1 MGPHRSHKA
10 EADLH
15 RLPSMDTVNQA
26 DVDRL
31 AARVEEPDDELFRE
45 LESQAR
51 TVNAEPQQP
60 LLHAMVVIITDNH
73 EETGQSGELV
83 TELLTEENFIVDAIV
98 HVESR
103 KPAIRKAI
111 QTAVVGGADLVI
123 TVGATGMGP
132 RDKAPEAANA
142 EMDRKVPGLAEALR
156 SSGLAA
162 NSLDAGLSRGVA
174 GISGSTLVVNL
185 AGTRGAI
192 RDGMATLCPL
202 ARHVIADMNR

>member
-1 MGPHRSHKA
+1 MTSHQPRSL
-10 EADLH
+10 EENL
-15 RLPSMDTVNQA
+15 RLPTVNA
-26 DVDRL
+26 VTHAEVERL
-31 AARVEEPDDELFRE
+31 GETVEEPSDELLHE
-45 LESQAR
+45 LDAHAR
-51 TVNAEPQQP
+51 IKERTPELP
-60 LLHAMVVIITDNH
+60 LLHAMVVIVSDEDNVD
-73 EETGQSGELV
+73 QSGELV
-83 TELLTEENFIVDAIV
+83 TELLREENFLVDAIV

-123 TVGATGMGP
+123 TVGATGVGP

-142 EMDRKVPGLAEALR
+142 ELDRKVPGIAEALR
-156 SSGLAA
+156 SSGLAS

>member
-1 MGPHRSHKA
+1 MSPQQSRSA
-10 EADLH
+10 EENF
-15 RLPSMDTVNQA
+15 RLPTIETVNQA

-31 AARVEEPDDELFRE
+31 EARVEEPSDELLHE
-45 LESQAR
+45 LDAHERIKER
-51 TVNAEPQQP
+51 TPDTP
-60 LLHAMVVIITDNH
+60 LLHAMVVIVSDNQ
-73 EETGQSGELV
+73 ESVDNSGELV
-83 TELLTEENFIVDAIV
+83 TELLTEENFLVDAVV

-103 KPAIRKAI
+103 KSPIRKAI

-142 EMDRKVPGLAEALR
+142 EMDRKVPGIAEALR

-162 NSLDAGLSRGVA
+162 NSLEAGLSRGVA

>member
-1 MGPHRSHKA
+1 MTSHQPRSL
-10 EADLH
+10 EENL
-15 RLPSMDTVNQA
+15 RLPTVNA
-26 DVDRL
+26 VTHAEVERL
-31 AARVEEPDDELFRE
+31 GETVEEPSDELLHE
-45 LESQAR
+45 LDAHAR
-51 TVNAEPQQP
+51 IKERTPELP
-60 LLHAMVVIITDNH
+60 LLHAMVVIVSDEDNVD
-73 EETGQSGELV
+73 QSGELV
-83 TELLTEENFIVDAIV
+83 TELLREENFLVDAIV

-123 TVGATGMGP
+123 TVGATGVGP

-142 EMDRKVPGLAEALR
+142 ELDRKVPGIAEALR

>member
-1 MGPHRSHKA
+1 MSPKSAHSVA
-10 EADLH
+10 EEV
-15 RLPSMDTVNQA
+15 RLPVMDAVTQE
-26 DVDRL
+26 DVERL
-31 AARVEEPDDELFRE
+31 ASRVEEPDDQVFRQ
-45 LESQAR
+45 LDQ
-51 TVNAEPQQP
+51 NAHSNGDKRQHP
-60 LLHAMVVIITDNH
+60 LLHAMVVIVTDRKD
-73 EETGQSGELV
+73 EQDQSGELV
-83 TELLTEENFIVDAIV
+83 TELLTEENFLVDALV

-123 TVGATGMGP
+123 TVGATGVGA

-142 EMDRKVPGLAEALR
+142 EMDRKVLGIAEALR

-162 NSLDAGLSRGVA
+162 NNLDAALSRGIA
-174 GISGSTLVVNL
+174 GISGSTLVVNI
-185 AGTRGAI
+185 AGSRGAI

>member
-1 MGPHRSHKA
+1 MTSHQPRSL
-10 EADLH
+10 EENL
-15 RLPSMDTVNQA
+15 RLPTVDA
-26 DVDRL
+26 VTHAEVERL
-31 AARVEEPDDELFRE
+31 GETVEEPSDELLHE
-45 LESQAR
+45 LDAHAR
-51 TVNAEPQQP
+51 IKERTPELP
-60 LLHAMVVIITDNH
+60 LLHAMVVIVSDEDNVD
-73 EETGQSGELV
+73 QSGELV
-83 TELLTEENFIVDAIV
+83 TELLREENFLVDAIV

-142 EMDRKVPGLAEALR
+142 ELDRKVPGIAEALR

>member
-1 MGPHRSHKA
+1 MTSHQPRSL
-10 EADLH
+10 EDNL
-15 RLPSMDTVNQA
+15 RLPTVDA
-26 DVDRL
+26 VTHAEVERL
-31 AARVEEPDDELFRE
+31 GETVEEPSDELLHE
-45 LESQAR
+45 LDAHAR
-51 TVNAEPQQP
+51 IKERTPELP
-60 LLHAMVVIITDNH
+60 LLHAMVVIVSDEDNVD
-73 EETGQSGELV
+73 QSGELV
-83 TELLTEENFIVDAIV
+83 TELLREENFLVDAIV

-142 EMDRKVPGLAEALR
+142 ELDRKVPGIAEALR

>member
-1 MGPHRSHKA
+1 MTSHQPRSL
-10 EADLH
+10 EENL
-15 RLPSMDTVNQA
+15 RLPTVDA
-26 DVDRL
+26 VTHAEVERL
-31 AARVEEPDDELFRE
+31 GETVEEPSDELLHE
-45 LESQAR
+45 LDAHAR
-51 TVNAEPQQP
+51 IKERTPELP
-60 LLHAMVVIITDNH
+60 LLHAMVVIVSDEDNVD
-73 EETGQSGELV
+73 QSGELV
-83 TELLTEENFIVDAIV
+83 TELLREENFLVDAIV
-98 HVESR
+98 NVESR
-103 KPAIRKAI
+103 KSAIRKAI

-142 EMDRKVPGLAEALR
+142 ELDRKVPGIAEALR

>member
-1 MGPHRSHKA
+1 MSPQRSQQGHDTVHA
-10 EADLH
+10 
-15 RLPSMDTVNQA
+15 LPSMDSVNQA
-26 DVDRL
+26 DIDRL
-31 AARVEEPDDELFRE
+31 EARVEEPDDELFRE
-45 LESQAR
+45 LDAQAR
-51 TVNAEPQQP
+51 TENAAPKQP
-60 LLHAMVVIITDNH
+60 LLHAMVVIITDND
-73 EETGQSGELV
+73 EDTDQSGELV
-83 TELLTEENFIVDAIV
+83 TELLTEENFIVDALV
-98 HVESR
+98 HVEAR

-162 NSLDAGLSRGVA
+162 NSLEAGLSRGVA

-185 AGTRGAI
+185 ANTRGAI

>member
-1 MGPHRSHKA
+1 MTSHQPRSL
-10 EADLH
+10 EDNL
-15 RLPSMDTVNQA
+15 RLPTVDA
-26 DVDRL
+26 VTHAEVERL
-31 AARVEEPDDELFRE
+31 GETVEEPSDELLYE
-45 LESQAR
+45 LDAHAR
-51 TVNAEPQQP
+51 IKERTPELP
-60 LLHAMVVIITDNH
+60 LLHAMVVIVSDEDNVD
-73 EETGQSGELV
+73 QSGELV
-83 TELLTEENFIVDAIV
+83 TELLREENFLVDAIV

-142 EMDRKVPGLAEALR
+142 ELDRKVPGIAEALR